1 MTRLGPTSRVLLAL
15 ALLVTVAACGLDE
28 ETSPKDIAVGDVPAE
43 LLDPNPSS
51 STSVAGL
58 PNAAVTVYYLVL
70 QDGATRLVPVSRAV
84 AEAASP
90 ASRISALLTPPT
102 AEEQA
107 SGITTS
113 IPAGTR
119 LLRTELIEDERVLTI
134 DLSSSIFD
142 VQGAELR
149 NAFAQLVWTAT
160 DVETVSRVQFEVDGE
175 EYRVPDDAG
184 VEQPSSVGR
193 ADYDALK
200 PVA

>member
-1 MTRLGPTSRVLLAL
+1 VIRVAL
-15 ALLVTVAACGLDE
+15 VLTLVATLAACGLDS
-28 ETSPKDIAVGDVPAE
+28 ETDPKDIAIGDVPAE
-43 LLDPNPSS
+43 LLDPSPSS
-51 STSVAGL
+51 STSVAGV

-70 QDGATRLVPVSRAV
+70 RDGLTHLVPVSRAV
-84 AEAASP
+84 ADSASP
-90 ASRISALLTPPT
+90 AARVSALLNPPS
-102 AEEQA
+102 ADEQA
-107 SGITTS
+107 AGVTTS

-119 LLRTELIEDERVLTI
+119 LLRTELNEDERVLTI

-200 PVA
+200 PVG